1 MKTNNKYW
9 IYLEWLRRTGIT
21 NMYGASPYLQNEFNL
36 DAKEAK
42 QILVS
47 WMQNYN
53 PNDYGKDISIKDWEN

>member
-21 NMYGASPYLQNEFNL
+21 NIYGASPYLQNEFNL

-53 PNDYGKDISIKDWEN
+53 PNDYEKDISIKDWEN